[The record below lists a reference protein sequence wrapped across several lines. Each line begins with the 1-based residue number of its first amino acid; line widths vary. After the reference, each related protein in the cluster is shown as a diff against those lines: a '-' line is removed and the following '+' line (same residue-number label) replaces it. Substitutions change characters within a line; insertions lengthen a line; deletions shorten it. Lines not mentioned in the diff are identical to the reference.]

1 MMHTRFTVEESDP
14 KGVLTILRQRFLE
27 ALDAS
32 VCESQKD
39 IVLVLDKPGLRMINQ
54 LILNKAE
61 LKKCG
66 VAVIQSIH
74 SAKRHAWFS
83 G

>member
-14 KGVLTILRQRFLE
+14 KGVRTILHQRFLE

-32 VCESQKD
+32 VCENQKD

-54 LILNKAE
+54 LI
-61 LKKCG
+61 C
-66 VAVIQSIH
+66 SICFFH
-74 SAKRHAWFS
+74 HDRSHTPKQI
-83 G
+83 